1 MTQKIKNMKEKLLK
15 DLPIYINGYAVG
27 MLLFSI
33 SNIKVIDVCM
43 FILASVTFFWYGKNT
58 KKTA

>member
-1 MTQKIKNMKEKLLK
+1 MKEKLLK
-15 DLPIYINGYAVG
+15 DLPIYLNGYAVG